1 MPESPPPP
9 HDFTDHKQHM
19 KWLVEREK
27 YSSTVPMIPQDFS
40 QGSPNK
46 SLSST
51 VLQRAMGNPFVP
63 IGMIATVGCLIG
75 MLNATIKRKPNRAQI
90 YMRGRCIA
98 QGLTVAALIYAMN
111 GNSCFSFS
119 KLKDTQLPRIQ
130 LSDPVARYFGLKRG
144 QVVKIVRPSETAGR
158 YITYRLVV

>member
-27 YSSTVPMIPQDFS
+27 YSTTVPMIPQDFS
-40 QGSPNK
+40 QGSHSK

-63 IGMIATVGCLIG
+63 IGMIATGGCLIG
-75 MLNATIKRKPNRAQI
+75 MLNATIKRKPNTAQL
-90 YMRGRCIA
+90 YMRGRCLA
-98 QGLTVAALIYAMN
+98 QGLTVVALVGGAI
-111 GNSCFSFS
+111 
-119 KLKDTQLPRIQ
+119 L
-130 LSDPVARYFGLKRG
+130 FGLKPDG
-144 QVVKIVRPSETAGR
+144 VGTTTQDAISKFKGETNKA
-158 YITYRLVV
+158 